1 MDNIFGKNNMFAT
14 PDSIEAMQRY
24 VNKFSG
30 QELVIAMTIMGMTWN
45 LAHEELA
52 KALKKEET
60 R

>member
-1 MDNIFGKNNMFAT
+1 MENIFEKSNMFAT
-14 PDSIEAMQRY
+14 PESVEAL
-24 VNKFSG
+24 
-30 QELVIAMTIMGMTWN
+30 QEFVQQFNGPDRKLAVTVMAMTWN

>member
-52 KALKKEET
+52 KVLKKEEA

>member
-1 MDNIFGKNNMFAT
+1 MENIFEKSNMFAT